1 MKAGMA
7 FKLHFLHQT
16 WWNTR
21 FFDSEK
27 KSRQRR
33 RKGDAD
39 KARYRSCI
47 NMSAVIQFFIK
58 VHLFVRG
65 RIESMPLNLE
75 IMSNVLQ

>member
-1 MKAGMA
+1 MI
-7 FKLHFLHQT
+7 
-16 WWNTR
+16 
-21 FFDSEK
+21 FFFWILNR

-33 RKGDAD
+33 RKGDPD
-39 KARYRSCI
+39 EARYRSRT